1 MSKPAKQAQQFAR
14 QLFKLSVVNRSVST
28 DRVAGVL
35 EYVEKHKPANP
46 VMVLKAYYR
55 LVATELA
62 KSEAIVEHAGTIT
75 EATLTA
81 IAAAMTKKYGRAV
94 TATAKPNP
102 ALLAGLRVHV
112 SDDVYESS
120 VAGQLTALAT
130 AV

>member
-1 MSKPAKQAQQFAR
+1 MAKPAKQAQQFAR
-14 QLFKLSVVNRSVST
+14 QLFKLSVVNGVVT
-28 DRVAGVL
+28 AERVAGVM
-35 EYVEKHKPANP
+35 EYIEKHKPANP

-55 LVATELA
+55 LIATELA

-75 EATLTA
+75 AATLAA

-120 VAGQLTALAT
+120 VSGQLLTLAI
-130 AV
+130 AS